1 RGDTIGRMV
10 GTDSFWVRATLPI
23 SDLKRIR
30 LPSKGDKGASA
41 GIVID
46 TGGKEDSVRE
56 GTVVRLLSDL
66 ESTGRMARV
75 LIEVSDPLNI
85 GTGADSNDPLL
96 LGSYVRVDIEAGH
109 LSDVLTVPRSALR
122 EGNRLWVV
130 GQDNRIRIVEP
141 EILWTLP
148 ETVLVENQLQSSE
161 RLVVSE
167 LKSALPG
174 MLVNP
179 QPLEADQKATDKP

>member
-1 RGDTIGRMV
+1 M
-10 GTDSFWVRATLPI
+10 
-23 SDLKRIR
+23 
-30 LPSKGDKGASA
+30 
-41 GIVID
+41 
-46 TGGKEDSVRE
+46 
-56 GTVVRLLSDL
+56 
-66 ESTGRMARV
+66 
-75 LIEVSDPLNI
+75 
-85 GTGADSNDPLL
+85 
-96 LGSYVRVDIEAGH
+96 GSYVRVDIEAGH
-109 LSDVLTVPRSALR
+109 LSDVLTVPRNALR

-148 ETVLVENQLQSSE
+148 ETVLVENQLQSGE

-179 QPLEADQKATDKP
+179 QPLGADPKATDAP